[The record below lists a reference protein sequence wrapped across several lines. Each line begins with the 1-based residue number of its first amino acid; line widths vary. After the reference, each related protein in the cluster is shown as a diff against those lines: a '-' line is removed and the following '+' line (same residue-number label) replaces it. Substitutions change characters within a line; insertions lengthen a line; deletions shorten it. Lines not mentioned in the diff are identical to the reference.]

1 MANGVAMRAI
11 KTQRRPAALAGALAT
26 GGLAGATGLGV
37 ALTAVSGLG
46 AAAPGVAVTAVSDF
60 SGGGGLLGALGVV
73 SDMIKTI
80 LNSGG
85 KSERPRYSVYE
96 AMGSFLV
103 PRSWTVNP
111 CVRKERGA
119 VILAVFPGSTRANA
133 VPSSSPP
140 AGSEKAAIPETGK
153 QPGFP
158 GLAKLGP
165 WVPNSENAAWVSHP
179 SQKGEGMGLPCPHPS
194 AKGG

>member
-1 MANGVAMRAI
+1 MLATKAVQAMANGVAMRAI
-11 KTQRRPAALAGALAT
+11 KTQRRPAALAGAFAT

-46 AAAPGVAVTAVSDF
+46 AAAPGVAVTAVSGF

-73 SDMIKTI
+73 SDMVKTI

-103 PRSWTVNP
+103 TRSWTVNP
-111 CVRKERGA
+111 CVRKERGCRDSCC
-119 VILAVFPGSTRANA
+119 VSSKHQGKCNA
-133 VPSSSPP
+133 KFRP
-140 AGSEKAAIPETGK
+140 AGKS
-153 QPGFP
+153 
-158 GLAKLGP
+158 
-165 WVPNSENAAWVSHP
+165 SDS
-179 SQKGEGMGLPCPHPS
+179 
-194 AKGG
+194 